1 MRKIK
6 DPSGLTR
13 VLHRPQHK
21 QQHNKPPKL
30 KHKKLRMLRMPAKAA
45 VEDLRLSEVAS
56 QVLVSL
62 ESPVLTSLIS
72 FSTTTSGKYQCIFNS
87 YVYNREQQ

>member
-1 MRKIK
+1 MRKIN

-13 VLHRPQHK
+13 VQHRPQHRPP
-21 QQHNKPPKL
+21 HNKPPKL
-30 KHKKLRMLRMPAKAA
+30 KHKKLQMLRMPAKVA
-45 VEDLRLSEVAS
+45 VEDLRLLEVGS
-56 QVLVSL
+56 QALVSL

-72 FSTTTSGKYQCIFNS
+72 FSTTTSGKYQSIFNS

>member
-21 QQHNKPPKL
+21 QQRNKPPKL
-30 KHKKLRMLRMPAKAA
+30 KHKKLQMLRMPAKAA
-45 VEDLRLSEVAS
+45 VEDLRLSEVGS
-56 QVLVSL
+56 QALVSL

-72 FSTTTSGKYQCIFNS
+72 FSTTTSGKCQYINS
-87 YVYNREQQ
+87 NIYYREQQ